1 MLSLS
6 YTLLHSNEKGGELV
20 AGDITIHFNFCY
32 RRCDLPPH
40 LWTARQK
47 RKVVQWAKSP
57 RNCHSKGF
65 LFKIKKST
73 LCQGCFF
80 LVTGLLSILPTWI
93 IACLNMVSNI
103 LKDLLITLNF
113 VTAIFRDFVTSL
125 YSIFG
130 GDFVMLTKDKQAA
143 LSLLR

>member
-1 MLSLS
+1 
-6 YTLLHSNEKGGELV
+6 
-20 AGDITIHFNFCY
+20 
-32 RRCDLPPH
+32 
-40 LWTARQK
+40 
-47 RKVVQWAKSP
+47 
-57 RNCHSKGF
+57 
-65 LFKIKKST
+65 
-73 LCQGCFF
+73 
-80 LVTGLLSILPTWI
+80 
-93 IACLNMVSNI
+93 MVSNI